1 METARSHRDVAQC
14 PVGEHLG
21 AVISVVA
28 QTPVSANFRVLSRE
42 SARVKELAFG
52 AVNQTGKPRAGGSL
66 GREADPGRKE
76 PGESAIIHW
85 MISTGR
91 SRLWPSPAG
100 RNGARVERPIEA
112 ALVQSGDRPPSST
125 VCCPAP
131 PHCSLLFPPQQQTR
145 PRRDD
150 CKHVSTSERD
160 GILAR
165 SSQLLMLLDGD
176 ENEQNFFMFLHSACQ
191 TNNCLFEIRWPS
203 KQEASKGP
211 EQ

>member
-112 ALVQSGDRPPSST
+112 ALVQSGDRPPCST
-125 VCCPAP
+125 VAAP
-131 PHCSLLFPPQQQTR
+131 PLHTAHCFSLPSNKPALGERTVNMSAPVSATGSW
-145 PRRDD
+145 RDQ
-150 CKHVSTSERD
+150 VS
-160 GILAR
+160 
-165 SSQLLMLLDGD
+165 
-176 ENEQNFFMFLHSACQ
+176 F
-191 TNNCLFEIRWPS
+191 
-203 KQEASKGP
+203 
-211 EQ
+211 